1 MNVRNLNFSKINQKK
16 KIYIAGFDVFS
27 DDAIKIGNEYKV
39 ICESYGFEGLYP
51 LDNDLEGSK
60 EIFNGNIGL
69 INQCD
74 IIVANLNNFRGQTMD
89 DGTAFELGYGLAS
102 GKILYGYIDSDIDM
116 VSKIGYKD
124 KDGYNVENFG
134 KSRNL
139 MIAEST
145 TIVEGDF
152 EDCVKRLKLDLT
164 KKRNLDII

>member
-1 MNVRNLNFSKINQKK
+1 MNVKDLDFSKINTKK

-27 DDAIKIGNEYKV
+27 DDAIKIGNEYKE
-39 ICESYGFEGLYP
+39 ICKDYGFVGLYP
-51 LDNDLEGSK
+51 LDNALGGSK
-60 EIFNGNIGL
+60 QIFNGNIGL
-69 INQCD
+69 INQSD

-102 GKILYGYIDSDIDM
+102 GKILYGYIDSDMDM

-124 KDGYNVENFG
+124 QDGYNVEDFG
-134 KSRNL
+134 KPINL

-145 TIVEGDF
+145 TTVEGDF
-152 EDCVKRLKLDLT
+152 EDCIKRLKFDLT